1 MINSE
6 LIIEET
12 IRLLNQEDMLMKG
25 GVGESIST
33 LQNTRFQHF
42 ETPDFNTSKH
52 QISTLRDT
60 RFQHFETPD
69 FNTSRHQISHWLRL
83 VLKIEIKDCV

>member
-42 ETPDFNTSKH
+42 ETPDFA
-52 QISTLRDT
+52 LAA
-60 RFQHFETPD
+60 FG
-69 FNTSRHQISHWLRL
+69 
-83 VLKIEIKDCV
+83 LKN